1 MAEESAQSAR
11 SSRIE
16 INRNAEIHLELDD
29 DKIEAIKRCLDNGR
43 LSISFTNVDLSQ
55 VGRMDGPYIYD

>member
-1 MAEESAQSAR
+1 MAEESMSSQR

-16 INRNAEIHLELDD
+16 INRSAEIHLELDD
-29 DKIEAIKRCLDNGR
+29 DKIEAIKRCLENGR
-43 LSISFTNVDLSQ
+43 LSISFSNVDLNQ